1 MLNFKENYLHIVSFD
16 VPYPADYGG
25 VIDVFYKI
33 KSLSECGVKIILHCF
48 QYGRKTVSELEK
60 YCTSVFYYK
69 RKKYINPISGK
80 LPYIVSSRENPELLN
95 NLLKDE
101 NPIIFEGLHTT
112 FYLDHPKLKNRLKIV
127 RNHNIE
133 HDYYK
138 NLEEVESNWFK
149 KKFFKRE
156 ADRLKEYESTLVN
169 ATYVIAIS
177 QPDTTYLKSKG
188 INARWISAFHSN
200 DYVDIST
207 GTGNYIFYHGNLGVA
222 ENNHAAIYLASKVF
236 KLTNL
241 PTIIAGNNPSNE
253 LKRAVKKLSHVT
265 LKDDLTN
272 EQILD
277 HIKEAQINVLVTF
290 QATGIKLKLINSLYL
305 GRHTVVNGPM
315 VDNTGLESLCHIG
328 NNPLEIAEEIFN
340 LWDKPFTSEM
350 IKDRKQILEGKFSNA
365 AGAEKILNLLKREET
380 IKS

>member
-1 MLNFKENYLHIVSFD
+1 MLNFKENYVHIISFD
-16 VPYPADYGG
+16 VPYPANYGG

-33 KSLSECGVKIILHCF
+33 KSLSECGINIILHCF
-48 QYGRKTVSELEK
+48 QYGRKTAPELEK
-60 YCTSVFYYK
+60 YCTSVHYYQ
-69 RKKYINPISGK
+69 RKKYGNPMSGK

-95 NLLKDE
+95 NLLKDDF
-101 NPIIFEGLHTT
+101 PIIFEGLHTT
-112 FYLDHPKLKNRLKIV
+112 FYLDHPDLKNRLKVV

-138 NLEEVESNWFK
+138 NLEEVEGNWFK
-149 KKFFKRE
+149 KRFFRKE
-156 ADRLKEYESTLVN
+156 ANRLKEYESKLLH

-200 DYVDIST
+200 DYVDIKK
-207 GTGNYIFYHGNLGVA
+207 GTGDYIFYHGNLGVA
-222 ENNHAAIYLASKVF
+222 ENNHAAIYLANKVF

-241 PTIIAGNNPSNE
+241 PTIIAGNNPSRE
-253 LKRAVKKLSHVT
+253 LRNAAKKLSHVT

-340 LWDKPFTSEM
+340 LWDKPFSNEM
-350 IKDRKQILEGKFSNA
+350 IKERKQILEGRFSNS
-365 AGAEKILNLLKREET
+365 AGAEKILNLLKKEEGV
-380 IKS
+380 KS